1 MIEKVQIAISD
12 PGYRATLR
20 QMLAT
25 SVSGEVLCV
34 EDPDVAS
41 QGVLVVDPEHLDRL
55 PFPIQRPER
64 VVLVTRDKPS
74 RLSAMLERAWEAGVH
89 SVVSTQDPVYMVALA
104 VMSANLRVAKALPPR
119 RRNLLEST

>member
-1 MIEKVQIAISD
+1 MMEKVQIAISD
-12 PGYRATLR
+12 PSYRSALR
-20 QMLAT
+20 NMLAT
-25 SVSGEVLCV
+25 NVSGEVICV
-34 EDPDVAS
+34 EEPDVQS

-55 PFPIQRPER
+55 PQPIARPER

-104 VMSANLRVAKALPPR
+104 VMSANLRVAKALSPR
-119 RRNLLEST
+119 RRTAFEHA